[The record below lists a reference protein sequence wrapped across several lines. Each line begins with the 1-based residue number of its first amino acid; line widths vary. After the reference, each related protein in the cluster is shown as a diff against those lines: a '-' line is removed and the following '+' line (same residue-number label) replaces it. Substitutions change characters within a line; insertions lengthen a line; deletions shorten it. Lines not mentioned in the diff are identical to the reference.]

1 MIRSD
6 DIVLQ
11 YQVMHVLNASVT
23 VPIFTIVYAGPDN
36 LKKLPEYLNKSDWVG
51 SGNLQ
56 TQ

>member
-1 MIRSD
+1 MICSD

-11 YQVMHVLNASVT
+11 HQVMHVLNASVT
-23 VPIFTIVYAGPDN
+23 VPIFNIVYAGPDN

-51 SGNLQ
+51 CGNLQ